1 MTSDTTISINEIAIN
16 NIILDID
23 NYQKN
28 IKQILNSIS
37 DTYKKLS
44 KNTNYNG
51 VQSYSAKAN
60 LVLENIKVMSINF
73 ENYKSDLNKIKAS
86 FKKTNVSIVENFDKE
101 SRNMNVGKEYIIK

>member
-1 MTSDTTISINEIAIN
+1 MASGTTISINEIAIN

-23 NYQKN
+23 NYQRN

-51 VQSYSAKAN
+51 VQSYSTKAN
-60 LVLENIKVMSINF
+60 LVLENIKVMSINL
-73 ENYKSDLNKIKAS
+73 ENYKNDLNKIKTS
-86 FKKTNVSIVENFDKE
+86 FKKANIKAADNLNKAT
-101 SRNMNVGKEYIIK
+101 RNINVGKEYKTK